1 MIGLNYIGFSS
12 YLYLQV
18 EKGLLTTFKT
28 QLLKKLTLLTLVL
41 SFNKSTN
48 QPKYLLE
55 IYTLQSIG
63 PCRRSKKLTLH
74 MISYIKNN
82 VSIISISSLVS
93 KVRKCSYGAYVA
105 AL

>member
-55 IYTLQSIG
+55 IPKLAIYITKYRSLQKEQEINSA
-63 PCRRSKKLTLH
+63 H
-74 MISYIKNN
+74 D
-82 VSIISISSLVS
+82 
-93 KVRKCSYGAYVA
+93 
-105 AL
+105 